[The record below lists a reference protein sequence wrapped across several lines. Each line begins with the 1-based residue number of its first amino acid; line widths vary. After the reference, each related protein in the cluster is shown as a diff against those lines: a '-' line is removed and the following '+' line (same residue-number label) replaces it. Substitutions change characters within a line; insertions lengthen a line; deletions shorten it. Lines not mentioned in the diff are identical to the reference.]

1 MATTGKKTVKKVYE
15 IVASESKSQRG
26 VLVATYKKNPDQ
38 LKWIGKQHLYN
49 YPLSAEEANAGQCEW
64 DKVKELWLYS
74 GAKDNRHVYVAE
86 FVGIKAQK
94 DFLAEHP
101 DYPRGTGKGHGDFYA
116 VFKVTRKYQP
126 TIEDSVVTVR
136 VKDFTRRTPKIAQ
149 AIKAYQNG
157 AEIGCLLDYL
167 PAELAPLTHE
177 QLRVCEAAV
186 QLDFFDEI
194 FPQVTK
200 LVKRNAAGGRK
211 FALATVFS
219 GIGAIEQAFL
229 RKHIDHEIV
238 FACDNGDQTPFQC
251 EAVEWQECVDE
262 FNRLSVFVDTMRPTT
277 ESQQSAA
284 EIVRAQR
291 DSIKRLLDG
300 APATSKRPER
310 ELKDRVLMLY
320 EAVGFYKFRVTWE
333 NEPDWKARKHLVDM
347 LYRPLLNRNNVR
359 KSYVA
364 NYDVDDERFHWNV
377 SFLEGLPYR
386 NKVDLLV
393 GGSPCQSFS
402 LVGKQMGLSDTRGTL
417 FYEYARLVCEIRP
430 KCFIYENVRALLSND
445 NGRTWATMS
454 RVFTDLGYDWKY
466 AVLNAKDYGMP
477 QNRERVFVVGFR
489 KDLKVGDSFQFPKPV
504 ELTRTMQDFL
514 LDVVPGK
521 YYLPEK
527 GVEFVLDEGNLT
539 KRYTQIDGTVQLCQK
554 KNQQFNWHGDFV
566 FVDEETASR
575 LGMPE
580 MEKYYLSEKVRKYVL
595 ASGTKTFYSRPQTDL
610 PVARP
615 LLTSMHKMHR
625 AGVDNYI
632 TRDGRIRKL
641 APRECL
647 RLMGFSDSFKI
658 VVPDTSMYQQAGNA
672 IVVDVLV
679 SILDSINAT
688 VPQFFTKEN

>member
-1 MATTGKKTVKKVYE
+1 MAVKKDKNRQRDV
-15 IVASESKSQRG
+15 SQAKCETPGRI
-26 VLVATYKKNPDQ
+26 VLVGTYKGDQ
-38 LKWIGKQHLYN
+38 LTEWRGWYN
-49 YPLSAEEANAGQCEW
+49 YPISHE
-64 DKVKELWLYS
+64 DKITDADAAKITELWLFN
-74 GAKDNRHVYVAE
+74 GTKDERRYKAE
-86 FVGIKAQK
+86 FVGVKTREELIRDYGYPAKGKAHGERYLLFKTQFMYRHK
-94 DFLAEHP
+94 ADIPEDAERVIVRAADFAKRSP
-101 DYPRGTGKGHGDFYA
+101 
-116 VFKVTRKYQP
+116 KVAKQ
-126 TIEDSVVTVR
+126 
-136 VKDFTRRTPKIAQ
+136 
-149 AIKAYQNG
+149 IKAYLESPDRSDPDL
-157 AEIGCLLDYL
+157 AKRLPEII
-167 PAELAPLTHE
+167 THLRPE

-194 FPQVTK
+194 VPQLSK
-200 LVKRNAAGGRK
+200 IVKQSMTNGKHK

-219 GIGAIEQAFL
+219 GIGAIEQALL

-251 EAVEWQECVDE
+251 KAIEWQECVDE
-262 FNRLSVFVDTMRPTT
+262 FTRLSEFVDTLHPMS
-277 ESQQSAA
+277 ESQQGAA

-291 DSIKRLLDG
+291 DSIQRLLDG

-310 ELKDRVLMLY
+310 ELKDRVHMLF

-333 NEPDWKARKHLVDM
+333 SERDWKARKHLVDM
-347 LYRPLLNRNNVR
+347 LYRPLLTRNNVR

-377 SFLEGLPYR
+377 SFLEGAPYR

-417 FYEYARLVCEIRP
+417 FYEYARLVSEIRP

-445 NGRTWATMS
+445 NGRTWTTIS
-454 RVFTDLGYDWKY
+454 RVFTELGYDWKH

-489 KDLKVGDSFQFPKPV
+489 KDLKVGDAFQFPKPI

-539 KRYTQIDGTVQLCQK
+539 KRYTQVDGKVQLCQK

-566 FVDEETASR
+566 FVDEETAER

-610 PVARP
+610 PIARP

-679 SILDSINAT
+679 SILDSINST
-688 VPQFFTKEN
+688 IPQFFKKEKEL